1 MVGSESPAQ
10 SVEDVSRWRHRATVM
25 NRAEINGAALRDITR
40 RYYAMWW
47 GYAFAGGFLYGIYP
61 LFLRSRGLDQFEIN
75 SVLACYFV
83 VMFLTDVPTG
93 AFADAMG
100 RRRSFVLG
108 CATRTAAFAV
118 YFFAHRFLAFVVAE
132 CIDGIGTTLCNGAID
147 AWGVDALDAAGFAGI
162 KDRLFSRISQLMNF
176 GFMAAAIIG
185 AYVADIDIAAPWLLG
200 AAGFILAGAAAFPLM
215 REDHRA
221 GHGAAALIGGSAQ
234 ITPGRLFAVV
244 L

>member
-1 MVGSESPAQ
+1 
-10 SVEDVSRWRHRATVM
+10 M
-25 NRAEINGAALRDITR
+25 NRGEINGAALRDITR

-47 GYAFAGGFLYGIYP
+47 GYAFAGGFLYGVYP
-61 LFLRSRGLDQFEIN
+61 LFLRSRGLDQFEMN

-108 CATRTAAFAV
+108 CATRVAAFIT
-118 YFFAHRFLAFVVAE
+118 YFFAHHFLAFVVAE
-132 CIDGIGTTLCNGAID
+132 GIDGIGTTLCNGAID

-162 KDRLFSRISQLMNF
+162 KDRLFSRISQLTNF

-185 AYVADIDIAAPWLLG
+185 AYVADFDIALPWMLRT
-200 AAGFILAGAAAFPLM
+200 LM
-215 REDHRA
+215 EFTTM
-221 GHGAAALIGGSAQ
+221 LIEKMPQ
-234 ITPGRLFAVV
+234 MVH
-244 L
+244 